1 MIEQRKWT
9 TKRVLVTGGAGF
21 IGSHL
26 VEQLVAIGV
35 AVTVVDNLSTGRREN
50 LSHVSDQ
57 VDLWESD
64 IRQIPWE
71 RVLSEKKCDVIFH
84 LAANAYVPP
93 SVERPAW
100 DYQINLEGT
109 FRLLEALRKI
119 KWLGVLIYASSA
131 AVYGNPVRMPIHED
145 DPTVPI
151 SPYGVAKLAAE
162 RYVAVYSQLY
172 GLRAASLR
180 LFSVYGPRQRKQ
192 VVYDLIEKL
201 SQNSSELSIYGDGT
215 QVRDFN
221 YVEDAV
227 RGAML
232 VAEHGPLQG
241 EVYNVASGREY
252 SIRELAETLCRI
264 LDVQPRF
271 VYSGSVRPGDPEKW
285 SVDISR
291 LAALGYR
298 PQMPLEEGLRR
309 TVEWYQITQVGSLA

>member
-1 MIEQRKWT
+1 MAESFWNGQN
-9 TKRVLVTGGAGF
+9 VLVTGGAGF

-26 VEQLVAIGV
+26 VEQLVAAGA
-35 AVTVVDNLSTGRREN
+35 AVTVVDNLCSGHREN
-50 LSHVSDQ
+50 LDKIEGQIELHVLDICELEWEPLL
-57 VDLWESD
+57 VDNSY
-64 IRQIPWE
+64 
-71 RVLSEKKCDVIFH
+71 DVIFH
-84 LAANAYVPP
+84 MAANAYVPP

-119 KWLGVLIYASSA
+119 KWSGALIYASSA
-131 AVYGNPVRMPIHED
+131 AVYGNPMRMPIREE
-145 DPTVPI
+145 DPTLPI

-162 RYVAVYSQLY
+162 RYVAVYSRLY

-192 VVYDLIEKL
+192 VVYDLIEKIR
-201 SQNSSELSIYGDGT
+201 QNPSELFIYGDGT

-221 YVEDAV
+221 YVGDTARAV
-227 RGAML
+227 MLAAERGS
-232 VAEHGPLQG
+232 LQG
-241 EVYNVASGREY
+241 DVYNVASGREC
-252 SIRELAETLCRI
+252 SIQELAEKLCCT
-264 LDVQPRF
+264 LDVQPKF

-298 PQMPLEEGLRR
+298 PQVSLDEGLRQ
-309 TVEWYQITQVGSLA
+309 TVEWYQSTCGLKGV